1 MADFSETALK
11 MIENIKKDTFA
22 GYLGLEFL
30 ELDINHALARFP
42 FKEEL
47 KNPYGTTHGGVLYS
61 VADIVAGVCS
71 CCDGYFYTTV
81 SGTLNYLLPATS
93 NDYIYLETEVIR
105 RGKHLCVM
113 DVKIKNDEGKLLDF
127 GSFNFFK
134 SDKAV

>member
-1 MADFSETALK
+1 MAEFDEIALK
-11 MIENIKKDTFA
+11 MIGNIKKDSYAT
-22 GYLGLEFL
+22 YLGIEFL
-30 ELDINHALARFP
+30 ELDKDHARARFP
-42 FKEEL
+42 FKSEL

-61 VADIVAGVCS
+61 VADIVAGVCA

-93 NDYIYLETEVIR
+93 KDWLYLEACVIR

-113 DVKIKNDEGKLLDF
+113 DVKVTNDEGKLLDC